1 MFCCQYHKHF
11 LTYYALFMV
20 HTSDVGAVGAETVVR
35 GAPHTSAAAG
45 AVGAR
50 GEAAAAQLQSAPR
63 SAPSSCR

>member
-1 MFCCQYHKHF
+1 MFCCQYKHF
-11 LTYYALFMV
+11 FDILCALEGA
-20 HTSDVGAVGAETVVR
+20 HGAVGAETVVR

>member
-11 LTYYALFMV
+11 LILCAFYGA
-20 HTSDVGAVGAETVVR
+20 HVGAVGAETVVR